1 MIDQARSLVLQ
12 ELMAIAW
19 IRFESFESIE
29 IIHIYLSTGSI
40 CLFVGLRKNRGPKE
54 KEDFSRYEAREL
66 VDMWSSV
73 TSVRREAKPSSF
85 PMEQAKTGLASQKTW

>member
-29 IIHIYLSTGSI
+29 IIHMGFIDRLN
-40 CLFVGLRKNRGPKE
+40 FP
-54 KEDFSRYEAREL
+54 
-66 VDMWSSV
+66 
-73 TSVRREAKPSSF
+73 VRRPTKEPGPEGKRGFFSLRSTR
-85 PMEQAKTGLASQKTW
+85 TGRYVVFSHIGRERG